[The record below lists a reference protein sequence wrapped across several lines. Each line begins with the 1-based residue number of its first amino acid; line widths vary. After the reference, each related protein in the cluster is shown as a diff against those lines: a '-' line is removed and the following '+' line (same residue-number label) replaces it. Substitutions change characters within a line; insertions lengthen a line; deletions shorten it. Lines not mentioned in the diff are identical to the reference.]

1 MRLIDLSH
9 VIEDGMVTYKGL
21 PAPHVCDFLSREA
34 SRANYEPGTEFQ
46 IGQITLVGNT
56 GTYLDTPFHRYAEGE
71 DLADVGLERL
81 VDLPGLVVRIPTDG
95 SVDADAFDEDGYFR
109 TGDLGRFDTKGNL
122 IIMVIMSAFTWYIL
136 ATKLWQ
142 QQTLY
147 GQYSASRKLW
157 EAKSLPEGINTL
169 KSDSAFRM
177 IAEDGVASYK
187 QHEARQG
194 EKIHLGEW
202 VHMAIS
208 RSIASVTSDL
218 QGGMAFLATVGSVSP
233 FVGLFGTV
241 WGIYH
246 ALISIAASGQA
257 SIDKVA
263 GPVGEAL
270 IMTAVGLAVAVPAV
284 LGYNWL
290 TRRNKLAMEQLN
302 TFGSDVHAYLSMGV
316 RGGQKD

>member
-1 MRLIDLSH
+1 MKTNKISSLIVLQMALAFGGQF
-9 VIEDGMVTYKGL
+9 VATQAFAEEAM
-21 PAPHVCDFLSREA
+21 PAAAVAADPAAPAVDPAAAPAEA
-34 SRANYEPGTEFQ
+34 PAAPEAAST
-46 IGQITLVGNT
+46 
-56 GTYLDTPFHRYAEGE
+56 
-71 DLADVGLERL
+71 
-81 VDLPGLVVRIPTDG
+81 
-95 SVDADAFDEDGYFR
+95 VDAASEVVKDAGHEYGM
-109 TGDLGRFDTKGNL
+109 TALWEQGDIIARGNL

-147 GQYSASRKLW
+147 GQFQASRKLW
-157 EAKSLPEGINTL
+157 EAKSLPEGINQL

-177 IAEDGVASYK
+177 IAEDGVAAYK

-194 EKIHLGEW
+194 EKMHLAEW
-202 VHMAIS
+202 VHMAIN
-208 RSIASVTSDL
+208 RSISGVNSDL
-218 QGGMAFLATVGSVSP
+218 QNGMAFLATVGSVSP

-246 ALISIAASGQA
+246 ALIKIAISGQA

-290 TRRNKLAMEQLN
+290 TRRNKLANEQLN
-302 TFGSDVHAYLSMGV
+302 SFGSDVHAYLSMGV

>member
-1 MRLIDLSH
+1 MINKFSSALVLQMALAFGGQLLLSTH
-9 VIEDGMVTYKGL
+9 AVAEDAAP
-21 PAPHVCDFLSREA
+21 PAAPAVEA
-34 SRANYEPGTEFQ
+34 PVAGPQE
-46 IGQITLVGNT
+46 
-56 GTYLDTPFHRYAEGE
+56 TPPAAAAAP
-71 DLADVGLERL
+71 DNA
-81 VDLPGLVVRIPTDG
+81 
-95 SVDADAFDEDGYFR
+95 VDAAQEATKEAAHEYGLAALWR
-109 TGDLGRFDTKGNL
+109 QGDVIAKGNL
-122 IIMVIMSAFTWYIL
+122 IIMLIMSAFTWYIL

-147 GQYSASRKLW
+147 GQYKASRKLW
-157 EAKSLPEGINTL
+157 EAKSLPEGINSL

-177 IAEDGVASYK
+177 VAEDGVSSYK

-202 VHMAIS
+202 IHMAIS
-208 RSIASVTSDL
+208 RSIAGVTSDL
-218 QGGMAFLATVGSVSP
+218 QTGMAFLATVGSVSP

-241 WGIYH
+241 WGIYN

-270 IMTAVGLAVAVPAV
+270 IMTAIGLAVAVPAV

-290 TRRNKLAMEQLN
+290 TRRNKLAIEHLN
-302 TFGSDVHAYLSMGV
+302 SFGSDVHAYLSMGV

>member
-1 MRLIDLSH
+1 MINKFSSALVLQMALAFGGQLLLSTH
-9 VIEDGMVTYKGL
+9 AAAEDAAPPAAPAVETPVAGPQETPPAAA
-21 PAPHVCDFLSREA
+21 PAPDNA
-34 SRANYEPGTEFQ
+34 
-46 IGQITLVGNT
+46 
-56 GTYLDTPFHRYAEGE
+56 
-71 DLADVGLERL
+71 
-81 VDLPGLVVRIPTDG
+81 
-95 SVDADAFDEDGYFR
+95 VDAAQEATKEAAHEYGL
-109 TGDLGRFDTKGNL
+109 TALWQQGDIIAKGNL
-122 IIMVIMSAFTWYIL
+122 VIMVIMSAFTWYIL

-147 GQYSASRKLW
+147 GQYKASRKLW
-157 EAKSLPEGINTL
+157 EAKSLPEGINSL

-177 IAEDGVASYK
+177 VAEDGVASYK

-202 VHMAIS
+202 IHMAIS

-218 QGGMAFLATVGSVSP
+218 QTGMAFLATVGSVSP

-290 TRRNKLAMEQLN
+290 TRRNKLAIEQLN
-302 TFGSDVHAYLSMGV
+302 SFGSDVHAYLSMGV

>member
-1 MRLIDLSH
+1 MINKFSSALVLQMALAFGGQLLLSSH
-9 VIEDGMVTYKGL
+9 AAAEDAAAPAAATTEAPVAGPQETP
-21 PAPHVCDFLSREA
+21 PAPV
-34 SRANYEPGTEFQ
+34 
-46 IGQITLVGNT
+46 
-56 GTYLDTPFHRYAEGE
+56 
-71 DLADVGLERL
+71 ADNA
-81 VDLPGLVVRIPTDG
+81 
-95 SVDADAFDEDGYFR
+95 VDAAQEATKEAAHEYGLGALWKQ
-109 TGDLGRFDTKGNL
+109 GDVIAKGNL
-122 IIMVIMSAFTWYIL
+122 IIMLIMSAFTWYIL

-147 GQYSASRKLW
+147 GQHKASRKLW
-157 EAKSLPEGINTL
+157 EAKSLPEGINSL

-177 IAEDGVASYK
+177 VAEDGVASYK

-202 VHMAIS
+202 IHMAIS
-208 RSIASVTSDL
+208 RSISSVTSDL
-218 QGGMAFLATVGSVSP
+218 QTGMAFLATVGSVSP

-241 WGIYH
+241 WGIYN

-270 IMTAVGLAVAVPAV
+270 IMTAIGLAVAVPAV

-290 TRRNKLAMEQLN
+290 TRRNKLAIEQLN
-302 TFGSDVHAYLSMGV
+302 SFGSDVHAYLSMGV

>member
-1 MRLIDLSH
+1 MINKFSSALVLQMALAFGGQLLLSSH
-9 VIEDGMVTYKGL
+9 SFAAEEAVPPAAPAAEAPVAGPQETPPAAAEAA
-21 PAPHVCDFLSREA
+21 PAPA
-34 SRANYEPGTEFQ
+34 
-46 IGQITLVGNT
+46 
-56 GTYLDTPFHRYAEGE
+56 
-71 DLADVGLERL
+71 ADNA
-81 VDLPGLVVRIPTDG
+81 
-95 SVDADAFDEDGYFR
+95 VDAAQEATKETAHEYGLAGLWEQGDAIA
-109 TGDLGRFDTKGNL
+109 KGNL

-142 QQTLY
+142 QQNLY

-202 VHMAIS
+202 VHMSIS
-208 RSIASVTSDL
+208 RSISSVTSDL
-218 QGGMAFLATVGSVSP
+218 QNGMAFLATVGSVSP

-290 TRRNKLAMEQLN
+290 TRRNKLAVEQLN